1 MITVLEQARQAREA
15 AAGMGLLDTAQ
26 KNEMLK
32 AMVKALIEGQEEILQ
47 ANAEDLA
54 HAKENGVRQVMM
66 DRLALTSQ
74 RIADMAVGVEQV
86 AALPDP
92 VGLTLEMIERPNGL
106 KIEKRS
112 VPMGVVGIIF
122 EARPNVTADAIALC
136 VKSGTACVL
145 RGGKEAFLSNC
156 KIAEIMAGAAQRC
169 GMPAGAVQLIQDTTR
184 QSAMEMMRCNGYID
198 VLIPR
203 GGAGLIRSVVENASV
218 PVIETGVGNCH
229 VYVDK
234 AADLEMA
241 SKIVINGKCQRPS
254 VCNAIETLLVHKDI
268 ADVFLPGMAK
278 MLIEKGV
285 ALRGCD
291 RCLALVPE
299 MKAATEEDYATEF
312 NDLILA
318 VKVVDTVDDAI
329 AHIAK
334 YGTGHSECIV
344 TQDQAA
350 VEKFQKEVDAAA
362 VYANASTRFTDGF
375 EFGFGAE
382 IGISTQKLHA
392 RGPMGLPALTS
403 YKYVVTGH
411 GQVRG

>member
-32 AMVKALIEGQEEILQ
+32 AMAKALIEGQEEILQ

-136 VKSGTACVL
+136 VKSGNACVL

-268 ADVFLPGMAK
+268 ADVFLPDMAK

-312 NDLILA
+312 NDLI
-318 VKVVDTVDDAI
+318 
-329 AHIAK
+329 
-334 YGTGHSECIV
+334 
-344 TQDQAA
+344 
-350 VEKFQKEVDAAA
+350 
-362 VYANASTRFTDGF
+362 
-375 EFGFGAE
+375 
-382 IGISTQKLHA
+382 
-392 RGPMGLPALTS
+392 
-403 YKYVVTGH
+403 
-411 GQVRG
+411 

>member
-15 AAGMGLLDTAQ
+15 AAGMGLLDTAK

-32 AMVKALIEGQEEILQ
+32 AMAKALIEGQEEILQ

-136 VKSGTACVL
+136 VKSGNACVL

-169 GMPAGAVQLIQDTTR
+169 GMPVGAVQLIQDTTR

-268 ADVFLPGMAK
+268 ADVFLPDMAK